1 MKGKIWGHS
10 RVKRFLAGLSA
21 MTILA
26 GTIPFAAYGSL
37 TMAAHAE
44 EAGTGEQEENPFLVS
59 SATTKFNLTGGIMN
73 DSSFVVSNGICSLS
87 DDAEPTCIPNPE
99 PPVNSNLVFAG
110 WANTAGE
117 IVTEFQENMT
127 YYANWKYGT
136 TSETNRI
143 SNLTYLLLNQNSNFF
158 DLRGNGGSLRT
169 TYGDAGYN
177 LYYKYKIDEISA
189 NIRSNITA
197 FDAQNAE
204 YCIGN

>member
-44 EAGTGEQEENPFLVS
+44 EAGIGEQEENPFLVS

-127 YYANWKYGT
+127 YYANWHDQ
-136 TSETNRI
+136 R
-143 SNLTYLLLNQNSNFF
+143 NQPHF
-158 DLRGNGGSLRT
+158 
-169 TYGDAGYN
+169 
-177 LYYKYKIDEISA
+177 
-189 NIRSNITA
+189 
-197 FDAQNAE
+197 
-204 YCIGN
+204 